1 MLVRQMDNAGR
12 FSVTSADDRDYY
24 VVDITENEGRMVCSC
39 ADFRFRCQRQ
49 LDTGSKAYP
58 YSSSSLRTGCKHTHA
73 VVLFLGQTY
82 IAAISGKK
90 QNRHIRR
97 QPIMTWHTLE
107 HSIFSQEPGE
117 ESLQTFC
124 LDTYLSELAKSS
136 PIQET
141 SCSPGSET
149 DSCQSSPYG
158 TTYAPLTESLGED
171 QLTFFA
177 EASHVRTSVRQ
188 VKEQELQGSVRDFG
202 RNMRDSLERC
212 GLDLSL
218 PKTHLCFAPGD
229 LELSSK
235 TWPRWGIM
243 LDGECSELGM
253 SVRHINETECG
264 SWPTPDVRGF
274 TNDGSLQKLSKS
286 GVSRTEYSQMAYR
299 ASKSKK
305 EKIWPTPCTRDYKGI
320 NAPEGLT
327 RKDGKSRMD
336 QLPNAVAYGGTQ
348 IQQTYPTPTCM
359 MGAMFAESNWEK
371 RNSPSLASHV
381 KYISPTTTEQK
392 KNSAQLN
399 PSWVEWLMGW
409 PIGWTGLK
417 PLETD
422 KFHSVQLWHSLF
434 SQKD

>member
-1 MLVRQMDNAGR
+1 
-12 FSVTSADDRDYY
+12 
-24 VVDITENEGRMVCSC
+24 
-39 ADFRFRCQRQ
+39 
-49 LDTGSKAYP
+49 
-58 YSSSSLRTGCKHTHA
+58 
-73 VVLFLGQTY
+73 
-82 IAAISGKK
+82 
-90 QNRHIRR
+90 
-97 QPIMTWHTLE
+97 MTWHTLE

-141 SCSPGSET
+141 CSSPANET
-149 DSCQSSPYG
+149 ESCQSSPYG

-264 SWPTPDVRGF
+264 SWPTP
-274 TNDGSLQKLSKS
+274 
-286 GVSRTEYSQMAYR
+286 
-299 ASKSKK
+299 
-305 EKIWPTPCTRDYKGI
+305 CTRDYKGI

-348 IQQTYPTPTCM
+348 TP
-359 MGAMFAESNWEK
+359 
-371 RNSPSLASHV
+371 
-381 KYISPTTTEQK
+381 QK
-392 KNSAQLN
+392 AQLN